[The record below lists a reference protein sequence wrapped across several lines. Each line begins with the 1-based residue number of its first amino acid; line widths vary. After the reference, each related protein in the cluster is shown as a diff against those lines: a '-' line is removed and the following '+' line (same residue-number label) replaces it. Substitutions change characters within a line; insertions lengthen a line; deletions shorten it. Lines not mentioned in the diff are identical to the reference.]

1 MIGTVLRFWFEE
13 IPRERWFASDPA
25 FDDLVAA
32 RFGRLVEKA
41 GKGAFH
47 PGPETPEGALAL
59 VLLLDQFPRHIHRGH
74 RRAFAYDARARNLA
88 RKALDAGLEQR
99 LPHERRAFVYLPFEH
114 SEDLADQELSVRLF
128 EALGDPVG
136 LDYAKRH
143 YEIISRFGRF
153 PHRNAAL
160 GRKSTAEE
168 EAYLEQ
174 PGSTF

>member
-13 IPRERWFASDPA
+13 IPRERWFACDPA

-74 RRAFAYDARARNLA
+74 RRAFAYDARARSAA
-88 RKALDAGLEQR
+88 RKAIDCGCDQK
-99 LPHERRAFVYLPFEH
+99 LPGERRSFLYLPFEH
-114 SEDLADQELSVRLF
+114 SEDLADQELSLRLF

-136 LDYAKRH
+136 IDYARRH
-143 YEIISRFGRF
+143 YEIIARFGRF
-153 PHRNAAL
+153 PHRNAVL

-168 EAYLEQ
+168 EAFLSQ
-174 PGSTF
+174 PGSSF